1 MQTAAELGT
10 LEGQTPQRVYDSGFQ
25 ATQHVLGSAAK
36 SGTVKRFIY
45 TSSNA
50 AVYHPGT
57 PKPSWHG
64 DGYFTEN
71 DWGDDDLWDGQVTH
85 LWTPSCTIAHCLFFA

>member
-1 MQTAAELGT
+1 M
-10 LEGQTPQRVYDSGFQ
+10 YDSGFE
-25 ATQHVLGSAAK
+25 ATQHVLASAAK

-50 AVYHPGT
+50 AVYHPGK

-64 DGYFTEN
+64 EGYFTEN
-71 DWGDDDLWDGQVTH
+71 DCECPRQQMKW
-85 LWTPSCTIAHCLFFA
+85 